1 MKYVN
6 TRTGVV
12 IDTECKI
19 TGPEWVAE
27 KPEAEKAEPEK
38 KKGSKKK

>member
-6 TRTGVV
+6 ARTGVV
-12 IDTECKI
+12 IDTECQI
-19 TGPEWVAE
+19 TGAEWVAE
-27 KPEAEKAEPEK
+27 KPKAEKAEAEK